1 MCASNF
7 EFHCAVRRGGGYAVS
22 LTSTTSGVEINY
34 GGGCSIHDSDLRTH
48 RAARTSAPKSNL
60 TGSFP
65 VFPNF
70 EICNG
75 RVLGGG
81 SPLPPL
87 RPDRGSAR
95 AIFGQVY
102 SYEFGRIGSWGNLPF
117 RWPSSARSAP

>member
-1 MCASNF
+1 MRCARQTLSSI
-7 EFHCAVRRGGGYAVS
+7 VRCGAAAVS

-34 GGGCSIHDSDLRTH
+34 GSGCSIHDSYEHTAPLGVLR
-48 RAARTSAPKSNL
+48 RAISLDRFPK
-60 TGSFP
+60 
-65 VFPNF
+65 NF